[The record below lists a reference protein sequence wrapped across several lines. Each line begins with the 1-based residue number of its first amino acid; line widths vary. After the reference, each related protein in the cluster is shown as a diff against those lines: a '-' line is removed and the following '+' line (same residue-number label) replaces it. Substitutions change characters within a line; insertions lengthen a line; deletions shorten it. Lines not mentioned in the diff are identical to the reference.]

1 MLVLNVHVVSREE
14 QREVPGALC
23 HPLLSSGSGFGMSF
37 FSGFG
42 GESPFESGEELAWLE
57 GERVP
62 YLSPEYYLGLTKACI
77 RGGSVPVDED
87 GFNEVVGVKGAC
99 LRCVVSN

>member
-62 YLSPEYYLGLTKACI
+62 YLSPEYYLGWAKACI
-77 RGGSVPVDED
+77 RAGGVPVHQD
-87 GFNEVVGVKGAC
+87 GLDK
-99 LRCVVSN
+99 VVSVQGTCL